1 MATQHAALSQAEQ
14 QEITRLCVHT
24 ALLLLQHGAESTL
37 ISQIA
42 TRLGKALG
50 VESVE
55 VALTANAVVLT
66 TLHQGHCITTARRN
80 QDHGINMHVVTE
92 VQHIVIAAEHHI
104 YDSAVVRKKLYNIK
118 PLKYNRYYVSFM
130 VGLSCASFAHLAGG
144 DALIC
149 LITFLASCSGMFVR
163 QALASR
169 HYNPMIVFAATAFV
183 ATCISGLSLR
193 FGLGNDAQIAIA
205 SSVLLLV
212 PGFPFIN
219 ALSDILKGYTN
230 MGIGRWA
237 LATVLTFGAC
247 VGIVFALSLL
257 NISQW
262 GA

>member
-1 MATQHAALSQAEQ
+1 MSINVTAPDHSEQ

-37 ISQIA
+37 VSQIA
-42 TRLGKALG
+42 ARLGKALG

-55 VALTANAVVLT
+55 VALTANAIVLT

-80 QDHGINMHVVTE
+80 QDRGINMHVVTE
-92 VQHIVIAAEHHI
+92 VQHIVIAAEHKI
-104 YDSAVVRKKLYNIK
+104 YDSYTVRKKLQAIK
-118 PLKYNRYYVSFM
+118 PLKYNRYYVLLM

-149 LITFLASCSGMFVR
+149 LITFLAACAAMLVR
-163 QALASR
+163 QELAMR
-169 HYNPMIVFAATAFV
+169 HYNPIIVFACTAFV

-193 FGLGNDAQIAIA
+193 FHLGNDSQIAIA

-247 VGIVFALSLL
+247 IGIVFALSLL
-257 NISQW
+257 NIQQW
-262 GA
+262 GG

>member
-1 MATQHAALSQAEQ
+1 MPSEYSVLDHTQQ

-37 ISQIA
+37 VSQIA

-80 QDHGINMHVVTE
+80 QDRGINMHVVTE
-92 VQHIVIAAEHHI
+92 VQHIMIAAEHHI
-104 YDSAVVRKKLYNIK
+104 YDSSVVRKKLYNIK
-118 PLKYNRYYVSFM
+118 PLKYNRYYVLLM

-149 LITFLASCSGMFVR
+149 FITFLASCGGMLVR
-163 QALASR
+163 QELAGR

-193 FGLGNDAQIAIA
+193 FGLGNDPQIAIA

-247 VGIVFALSLL
+247 IGIVFALSLL
-257 NISQW
+257 NINQW
-262 GA
+262 GI

>member
-1 MATQHAALSQAEQ
+1 MTKNFALSQTPQ

-24 ALLLLQHGAESTL
+24 ALLLLQYGAESTL
-37 ISQIA
+37 VSQMA

-55 VALTANAVVLT
+55 VSLTANAVVLT

-80 QDHGINMHVVTE
+80 HDQGINMRIVTE
-92 VQHIVIAAEHHI
+92 VQHIVIAAEHKI
-104 YDSAVVRKKLYNIK
+104 YDSGVVRKKLYHIK
-118 PLKYNRYYVSFM
+118 PLKYNRYYVLAM

-144 DALIC
+144 DLLIC
-149 LITFLASCSGMFVR
+149 LITFLAACAAMFVR
-163 QALASR
+163 QTLTMR
-169 HYNPMIVFAATAFV
+169 HYNPMIVFASTAFV

-193 FGLGNDAQIAIA
+193 FALGNDPHIAIA

-212 PGFPFIN
+212 PSFPFIN

-247 VGIVFALSLL
+247 IGIVFALSLL

-262 GA
+262 G

>member
-1 MATQHAALSQAEQ
+1 MATRHSALSHSEQ

-37 ISQIA
+37 VSQVA
-42 TRLGKALG
+42 ARLGQALG

-55 VALTANAVVLT
+55 VALTANAVILT
-66 TLHQGHCITTARRN
+66 TLHQGHCITTTRRN
-80 QDHGINMHVVTE
+80 QDRGINMHVVTE
-92 VQHIVIAAEHHI
+92 VQHIVIAAEHKI
-104 YDSAVVRKKLYNIK
+104 YDSYTVRKKLYSIK
-118 PLKYNRYYVSFM
+118 PLKYNRYYVLFM
-130 VGLSCASFAHLAGG
+130 VGLSCAAFAHLAGG

-149 LITFLASCSGMFVR
+149 FITFLASCASMFVR
-163 QALASR
+163 QELASR
-169 HYNPMIVFAATAFV
+169 HYNPIIVFASTAFV

-193 FGLGNDAQIAIA
+193 FNLGNDSQIAIA

-247 VGIVFALSLL
+247 IGIVFALSLL

-262 GA
+262 GI